1 MKQLS
6 NRMIR
11 YNNEFAKELSEI
23 IRTDLSDPRVGKIVS
38 VLRTDTSVDLK
49 YCKVYVSIL
58 GNKEEQE
65 ETMAILKKAS
75 GFIRKRLAERANPR
89 YTPELKFV
97 FDDTMEYGFRIEKL
111 IDEIKQDLDGDKNGN
126 E

>member
-1 MKQLS
+1 MF
-6 NRMIR
+6 R

-38 VLRTDTSVDLK
+38 VLKTDTSVDLK

-89 YTPELKFV
+89 CTPELRFV

-111 IDEIKQDLDGDKNGN
+111 IDGIKQDLDGVKDGN